1 MKTELDKGNN
11 FIEYFLSVGL
21 DPSIA
26 LNSWFYEKELD
37 ELNSE
42 FSEKLKPKIISYFPP
57 FQKHTTSFDESIIL
71 HCFPNGFKLIESFT
85 FPPQNEIFSFILD
98 NNFYCMNY
106 PQKYVTCLII
116 YENIMKYHK
125 LYYVDKI
132 LNNDENNINEDNN
145 YKTEIINNDNS
156 ETASSTFKTQILN
169 PIRNVNIKNPNIY
182 IPKCLLLIS
191 IYPFFHE
198 YETDV
203 QH

>member
-1 MKTELDKGNN
+1 MSNSQINNNNESNLITQEKKIENEKDSFLNSKDFNDMKTELDKGNN

-26 LNSWFYEKELD
+26 
-37 ELNSE
+37 LNSE

-132 LNNDENNINEDNN
+132 LN
-145 YKTEIINNDNS
+145 K
-156 ETASSTFKTQILN
+156 
-169 PIRNVNIKNPNIY
+169 
-182 IPKCLLLIS
+182 
-191 IYPFFHE
+191 
-198 YETDV
+198 
-203 QH
+203 